1 MTRERDWALREVN
14 GLRLEYAGES
24 EVARALVAVLGKVF
38 GALPSEIRWA
48 REFYYTQSDLEHFA
62 KEPPSRA
69 KFRAFLKK
77 TLAPDR
83 LPKEAADTFRDADAL
98 LERGRHVS
106 PFHIY
111 PFLDD
116 AHRVIGWEALF
127 EALEIVS
134 WKGAQAH
141 TINTIA
147 GVLEDLWGWN
157 QTPRAELMKHARR
170 LTDNFERANGTTI
183 LAVWT
188 EGLVRAFAGFSAPDA
203 KEALRDL
210 ARYVVN
216 KALWLEDAGIKASD
230 PETYYSGLEG
240 DAPRVPAFKADPRK
254 VFNRQDIEVSDLE
267 IEHSQGL
274 RNPPRRNG
282 PVVLTPCGPKRLRPL
297 PKHDRRTGR
306 FVGRGRQ

>member
-1 MTRERDWALREVN
+1 MRRNPSTDRELAMRKVYSF
-14 GLRLEYAGES
+14 RLEHAGES
-24 EVARALVAVLGKVF
+24 EIARGVVAVLVRVF
-38 GALPSEIRWA
+38 DAMPSEIRWA

-62 KEPPSRA
+62 KEPPS
-69 KFRAFLKK
+69 KTKLRAFLRK
-77 TLAPDR
+77 TLAPNL
-83 LPKEAADTFRDADAL
+83 LPKGAADTFRSADAI
-98 LERGRHVS
+98 LEHGRHPR

-116 AHRVIGWEALF
+116 AREVIGWEALF
-127 EALEIVS
+127 EALETVP
-134 WKGAQAH
+134 WKGAQAY

-147 GVLEDLWGWN
+147 GVLEDLWGLN
-157 QTPRAELMKHARR
+157 QTPRAELMKHSRR
-170 LTDNFERANGTTI
+170 LNDNFERANGTTI

-240 DAPRVPAFKADPRK
+240 DALRVPAFKADPRK

-267 IEHSQGL
+267 IEHSQGV
-274 RNPPRRNG
+274 RNPPSRKARA
-282 PVVLTPCGPKRLRPL
+282 R
-297 PKHDRRTGR
+297 HDRRTGR
-306 FVGRGRQ
+306 FVGRGQR